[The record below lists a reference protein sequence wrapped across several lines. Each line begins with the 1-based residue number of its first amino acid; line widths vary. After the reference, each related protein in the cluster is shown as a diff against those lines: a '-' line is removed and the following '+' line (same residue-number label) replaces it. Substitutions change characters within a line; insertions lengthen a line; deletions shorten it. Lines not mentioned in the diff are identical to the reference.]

1 MFVHLLSYRRT
12 RPKTKAISK
21 QTVSESHALNNQDK
35 NPVNTL
41 HGTWDVD
48 LALWL
53 VHLLFPEASL
63 QMLSMAVKKSFL
75 RKANMEQR
83 QRYAK
88 LHKLNWTEK
97 KC

>member
-1 MFVHLLSYRRT
+1 MFVNLLSYLILTYNIFKHKIGRRT

-35 NPVNTL
+35 NPANTL

-53 VHLLFPEASL
+53 VHLLFPEASS

-75 RKANMEQR
+75 RKANME
-83 QRYAK
+83 
-88 LHKLNWTEK
+88 
-97 KC
+97 